1 MPIPSNPSFLTN
13 VLGYAA
19 EVNTIPATTPAGT
32 GAFSYQSG
40 FPAVTSV
47 PLTAGGIAPD
57 RLDFNAV
64 IKLLSQHIFF
74 QQSGSLYTWSSSL
87 DYLKGAH
94 ILGSNG
100 VEYVA
105 LQSSGPNTSAGA
117 RNPVQDT
124 AGVYWRNA
132 SQNSAM
138 GEIPIGGIIPFS
150 GTFGG
155 SGNRYPI
162 PLGESEPL
170 TNWVMCDGQTTNG
183 LPVPDLRGRFIMGA
197 STTYKAGSTGG
208 SATHSH
214 TISGT
219 VGTAT
224 LAESQLASHFHIQSV
239 QGAKN
244 GDQYVTQ
251 RYWAA
256 DLGSNSNPGI
266 TYEAGGSQSHTHS
279 LSNVTSSNSNNIAPY
294 YALTMIMRIA

>member
-19 EVNTIPATTPAGT
+19 EVNTIPNTTPAGT

-124 AGVYWRNA
+124 AGTYWRNA
-132 SQNSAM
+132 SQNSAI

-170 TNWVMCDGQTTNG
+170 TNWVICDGQETNG
-183 LPVPDLRGRFIMGA
+183 LPVPDLRGRFILGA
-197 STTYKAGSTGG
+197 SEDHEAGSTGG
-208 SATHSH
+208 SEEHSH
-214 TISGT
+214 SLSGT
-219 VGTAT
+219 VGETT
-224 LAESQLASHFHIQSV
+224 LTVEQLASHFHV
-239 QGAKN
+239 QTSHGYYSLGGSAVMQTA
-244 GDQYVTQ
+244 GGSGGVTDN
-251 RYWAA
+251 RTTE
-256 DLGSNSNPGI
+256 I
-266 TYEAGGSQSHTHS
+266 AGGSQPHTHT
-279 LSNVTSSNSNNIAPY
+279 LSGASEAANSIPPY
-294 YALTMIMRIA
+294 YALSIIMRIA

>member
-19 EVNTIPATTPAGT
+19 EVNTIPNTTPAGT

-105 LQSSGPNTSAGA
+105 LQSSGPSTSAGA
-117 RNPVQDT
+117 RNPVSDT
-124 AGVYWRNA
+124 AGTYWRNA
-132 SQNSAM
+132 MQNSAM
-138 GEIPIGGIIPFS
+138 GEVPIGGSIPFT

-155 SGNRYPI
+155 PSSRHPI
-162 PLGESEPL
+162 PLGETEYLP
-170 TNWVMCDGQTTNG
+170 NWVMCDGQTTNG
-183 LPVPDLRGRFIMGA
+183 RPVPDLRGRFVMAA
-197 STTYKAGSTGG
+197 SDNYPAGSTGG

-219 VGTAT
+219 VGKAT
-224 LAESQLASHFHIQSV
+224 LTVDQLASHQHWIATSH
-239 QGAKN
+239 N
-244 GDQYVTQ
+244 G
-251 RYWAA
+251 WGNAA
-256 DLGSNSNPGI
+256 GGNGYRENGYNTDA
-266 TYEAGGSQSHTHS
+266 AGGSQSHTHS
-279 LSNVTSSNSNNIAPY
+279 LSSVSSSNANSLPPY
-294 YALTMIMRIA
+294 YTLAFIIRTA

>member
-19 EVNTIPATTPAGT
+19 EVNTIPNTTPAGT

-170 TNWVMCDGQTTNG
+170 TNWVICDGQETNG
-183 LPVPDLRGRFIMGA
+183 LPVPDLRGRFVMAA
-197 STTYKAGSTGG
+197 STDYPAGSTGG
-208 SATHSH
+208 SKTHSH
-214 TISGT
+214 SISGT
-219 VGTAT
+219 VGQTT
-224 LAESQLASHFHIQSV
+224 LTKEQMPSHWHSV
-239 QGAKN
+239 AVN
-244 GDQYVTQ
+244 VFSSEN
-251 RYWAA
+251 AA
-256 DLGSNSNPGI
+256 PSITSWSAVNSSLNMQNS
-266 TYEAGGSQSHTHS
+266 TFSTGGSQSHAHDFTC
-279 LSNVTSSNSNNIAPY
+279 TTATGNNLPPY
-294 YALTMIMRIA
+294 YSLTCIMRVS

>member
-87 DYLKGAH
+87 DYLRGAH

-105 LQSSGPNTSAGA
+105 LQSSGPSTSAGA

-132 SQNSAM
+132 LQSSGM
-138 GEIPIGGIIPFS
+138 GEVPIGGSIPFT

-155 SGNRYPI
+155 PGNRHPI
-162 PLGESEPL
+162 PLGETEYLP
-170 TNWVMCDGQTTNG
+170 NWVICDGQTTNG
-183 LPVPDLRGRFIMGA
+183 RPVPDLRGRFVMA
-197 STTYKAGSTGG
+197 ADDDHPAGSTGG

-214 TISGT
+214 TVSGT
-219 VGTAT
+219 VDSIT
-224 LAESQLASHFHIQSV
+224 LTVEQMPSHDHIWEPGMTQQNIGGAS
-239 QGAKN
+239 
-244 GDQYVTQ
+244 
-251 RYWAA
+251 
-256 DLGSNSNPGI
+256 
-266 TYEAGGSQSHTHS
+266 AGGTGPKGPDTGKMSLTGGSKSHSHGF
-279 LSNVTSSNSNNIAPY
+279 TSSTSQNSLLPMY
-294 YALTMIMRIA
+294 YSLAYIIRII

>member
-1 MPIPSNPSFLTN
+1 MPIPSNPSFLSN

-124 AGVYWRNA
+124 AGTYWRNA

-138 GEIPIGGIIPFS
+138 GEVPIGGSIPFT

-155 SGNRYPI
+155 PGNRHPI
-162 PLGESEPL
+162 PLGETEYLP
-170 TNWVMCDGQTTNG
+170 NWVMCDGQTTNG
-183 LPVPDLRGRFIMGA
+183 RPVPDLRGRFVMAA
-197 STTYKAGSTGG
+197 SDDYPAGSTGG
-208 SATHSH
+208 SKTHSH
-214 TISGT
+214 TVSGT
-219 VGTAT
+219 VGTHT
-224 LAESQLASHFHIQSV
+224 LTVAEMPSHNHTGITVNRVGSDGLV
-239 QGAKN
+239 
-244 GDQYVTQ
+244 
-251 RYWAA
+251 
-256 DLGSNSNPGI
+256 GSNYNPTRLPESGI
-266 TYEAGGSQSHTHS
+266 GYTGGSESHTHS
-279 LSNVTSSNSNNIAPY
+279 LTNITTNSTSNLPLY
-294 YALTMIMRIA
+294 YAMSLIMRVA

>member
-19 EVNTIPATTPAGT
+19 EVNTIPNTTPAGT

-117 RNPVQDT
+117 RNPVSDT
-124 AGVYWRNA
+124 AGTYWRNA
-132 SQNSAM
+132 MQNSAM
-138 GEIPIGGIIPFS
+138 GEVPIGGSIPFT

-155 SGNRYPI
+155 PGNRHPI
-162 PLGESEPL
+162 PLGETEYLP
-170 TNWVMCDGQTTNG
+170 NWVMCDGQTTNG
-183 LPVPDLRGRFIMGA
+183 RPVPDLRGRFVMAA
-197 STTYKAGSTGG
+197 SDDYPAGSTGG
-208 SATHSH
+208 SKTHSH
-214 TISGT
+214 TVSGT
-219 VGTAT
+219 VDSVT
-224 LAESQLASHFHIQSV
+224 LTQDQLASHCHRISDGWRAAEGT
-239 QGAKN
+239 GAWPGN
-244 GDQYVTQ
+244 EGTTARTTYV
-251 RYWAA
+251 
-256 DLGSNSNPGI
+256 
-266 TYEAGGSQSHTHS
+266 GGSKPHNHS
-279 LSNVTSSNSNNIAPY
+279 FSDVTSNAVSNLSPY
-294 YALTMIMRIA
+294 YCLSYIMRIM

>member
-19 EVNTIPATTPAGT
+19 EVNTIPNTTPAGT

-100 VEYVA
+100 IEYVA
-105 LQSSGPNTSAGA
+105 LQSSGPSTSAGA

-124 AGVYWRNA
+124 AGTYWRNA
-132 SQNSAM
+132 SQNSAI

-170 TNWVMCDGQTTNG
+170 TNWVICDGQETNG
-183 LPVPDLRGRFIMGA
+183 LPVPDLRGRFILGA
-197 STTYKAGSTGG
+197 SEDHEAGSTGG
-208 SATHSH
+208 SEEHSH
-214 TISGT
+214 SLSGT
-219 VGTAT
+219 VGETT
-224 LAESQLASHFHIQSV
+224 LTVEQLASHFHV
-239 QGAKN
+239 QTSHGYYSLGGSAVMQTA
-244 GDQYVTQ
+244 GGSGGVTDN
-251 RYWAA
+251 RTTE
-256 DLGSNSNPGI
+256 I
-266 TYEAGGSQSHTHS
+266 AGGSQPHTHT
-279 LSNVTSSNSNNIAPY
+279 LSGASEAANSIPPY
-294 YALTMIMRIA
+294 YALSIIMRIA